1 MDELPWNPRA
11 IYMKSLR
18 VGQMTKLPLEH
29 KGRYTPLRGNMVK
42 TWISSS
48 GGQAFAAVRVLLTQA
63 PRSRRVSP
71 FIEASRRA
79 RISSPPA
86 EPPVLVLWLNQATR
100 WFCGEPPQT
109 PHADSGC
116 EPLPCINSCPWLRLA
131 LCCHHAAHTWSPST
145 TGSIEP
151 SLFVALL
158 LRGPGRLRPFA
169 PALHQHQRKL
179 SRNLHL
185 QYGPRVSPHHVVNRS
200 SH

>member
-29 KGRYTPLRGNMVK
+29 KGSYTPLRGNMVK

-63 PRSRRVSP
+63 PQSRRVSP

-109 PHADSGC
+109 PHADTGC

-131 LCCHHAAHTWSPST
+131 FAATMRPT
-145 TGSIEP
+145 LDP
-151 SLFVALL
+151 
-158 LRGPGRLRPFA
+158 LRPLGPSSQAYLSLYSLEA
-169 PALHQHQRKL
+169 PEGYDLLHPL
-179 SRNLHL
+179 FTSTNA
-185 QYGPRVSPHHVVNRS
+185 N
-200 SH
+200 